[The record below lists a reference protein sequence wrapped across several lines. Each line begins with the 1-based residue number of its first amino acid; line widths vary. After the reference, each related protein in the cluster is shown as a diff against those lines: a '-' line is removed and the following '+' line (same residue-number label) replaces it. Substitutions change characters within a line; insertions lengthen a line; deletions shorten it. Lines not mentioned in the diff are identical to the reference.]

1 MFVDSRTE
9 PPHNATHDWQ
19 PHGLTL
25 SWRPELRALV
35 VEPLAATRRMLCEM
49 LQQRG
54 FVVGEAA
61 DADAAVVLL
70 QREPWGLVIF
80 DGAMPEHESL
90 RFCRW
95 VRAHGNALLVALTSI
110 DDPVRLPSLLE
121 AGIDDAL
128 IRPLDH
134 RVAMLRLQLIARRV
148 SERMELLR
156 CTELNRAL
164 EQRLGQPPADLVAH
178 HPVSRQLAD
187 QARLAAQSDAPVLL
201 TGEAGSGKEYT
212 ARIIHG
218 LSGRRTAP
226 FVMLDPTACADSA
239 LEQLLYGHAR
249 GHEGQPVERRG
260 LLEAADGGTLF
271 VTEAAAL
278 SPRIQA
284 LLVQSQRERLATRLG
299 STTPVSVDVRLM
311 VASRHTPDAL
321 GALLRDDFYWAVR
334 VFDTRVPSVRER
346 RDDLIPMAIQL
357 LADASRARQGGG
369 PQLSRPAMERLMAWH
384 WPGNVR
390 ELRNVLAY
398 AMAACDGQT
407 IQAGDLPDWVAPH
420 WVTTDDRAK
429 IRTQRTHAV
438 EVPAHDNTDLRP
450 ETVLAQP
457 RKGRSRDDERTEL
470 VSALV
475 RAGGVRSDAADLL
488 GISRVAL
495 WKKMKRLGV
504 DFPVRVG

>member
-1 MFVDSRTE
+1 M
-9 PPHNATHDWQ
+9 
-19 PHGLTL
+19 
-25 SWRPELRALV
+25 

-54 FVVGEAA
+54 FVVGEAN
-61 DADAAVVLL
+61 DVDAAVVLL
-70 QREPWGLVIF
+70 QREPWGLVVF

-95 VRAHGNALLVALTSI
+95 VRAQGHALLVALTSV
-110 DDPVRLPSLLE
+110 DDPARLQSLLD
-121 AGIDDAL
+121 AGIDDVL

-134 RVAMLRLQLIARRV
+134 RITMLRLQMAARRV

-187 QARLAAQSDAPVLL
+187 QVRLAAQSDAAVLL

-212 ARIIHG
+212 ARTIHG
-218 LSGRRTAP
+218 LSGRRTGP
-226 FVMLDPTACADSA
+226 FVLLDPTACTDTA

-249 GHEGQPVERRG
+249 GYEGQQIERRG

-271 VTEAAAL
+271 ITEAAAL

-284 LLVQSQRERLATRLG
+284 LLVQSQRERQATRLG
-299 STTPVSVDVRLM
+299 STTPFGVDVRYM
-311 VASRHTPDAL
+311 VASRQAPDAL

-334 VFDTRVPSVRER
+334 VFDMRVPAVRDR

-357 LADASRARQGGG
+357 VADASRARQGNG
-369 PQLSRPAMERLMAWH
+369 PQLSRPAMERMMAWH

-390 ELRNVLAY
+390 ELRNALAY
-398 AMAACDGQT
+398 AMAACDGRT
-407 IQAGDLPDWVAPH
+407 IQPGDLPDWVAPQ
-420 WVTTDDRAK
+420 WVTTDDRATTST
-429 IRTQRTHAV
+429 RRSHAV
-438 EVPAHDNTDLRP
+438 EAPARNDADPRP
-450 ETVLAQP
+450 EPVVAQP
-457 RKGRSRDDERTEL
+457 RRGRSREDERTEL

>member
-1 MFVDSRTE
+1 M
-9 PPHNATHDWQ
+9 
-19 PHGLTL
+19 
-25 SWRPELRALV
+25 
-35 VEPLAATRRMLCEM
+35 VEPLAATRRLLCEM

-61 DADAAVVLL
+61 DVDTALALL

-80 DGAMPEHESL
+80 DGTMPEHESL

-95 VRAHGNALLVALTSI
+95 VRAQGHALLVALTSV
-110 DDPVRLPSLLE
+110 DDPTRLQSLLE
-121 AGIDDAL
+121 AGIDDVL

-134 RVAMLRLQLIARRV
+134 RMAMLRLQLTARRV
-148 SERMELLR
+148 SERIELLR

-187 QARLAAQSDAPVLL
+187 QARLAAHSDAPVLL

-218 LSGRRTAP
+218 LSGRRTGP
-226 FVMLDPTACADSA
+226 FVMLDPTACADAA

-249 GHEGQPVERRG
+249 GYEGQPVERRG
-260 LLEAADGGTLF
+260 LLEAADGGALF
-271 VTEAAAL
+271 ITEAAAL

-284 LLVQSQRERLATRLG
+284 LLVQSQRERQATRLG
-299 STTPVSVDVRLM
+299 STTPFGVDVRFM

-321 GALLRDDFYWAVR
+321 VARLRDDFYWAVR
-334 VFDTRVPSVRER
+334 VFDMRVPAVRDR

-369 PQLSRPAMERLMAWH
+369 PRLSRPAMERLMAWH

-390 ELRNVLAY
+390 ELRNALAY
-398 AMAACDGQT
+398 AIAACDGQT
-407 IQAGDLPDWVAPH
+407 IQAGDLPDWVAPQ
-420 WVTTDDRAK
+420 WVTTDDRSNTRPLRAL
-429 IRTQRTHAV
+429 AV
-438 EVPAHDNTDLRP
+438 EPTAHNEADPRP
-450 ETVLAQP
+450 EPVVAQP
-457 RKGRSRDDERTEL
+457 RRGRSRDDERTEL

-475 RAGGVRSDAADLL
+475 RAGGVRSNAADLL